1 MPTVKSH
8 EIIRVIIASGRSRR
22 GSRRGSERSWP
33 VSPKEGTGACGCSDS
48 PLMHFDVCLHE
59 SHPKK
64 PTQSTRDQ
72 TVVSTARAR
81 CQDMH
86 HYIALSLT
94 QWTLLGDAGAQ
105 VGTALYLIISTIIKC
120 VLPKGLAAGTLR
132 RGRHRRAGRA
142 GESRRHADEGDNAA
156 NRGREDNSRAA
167 VLAT

>member
-8 EIIRVIIASGRSRR
+8 EVIRVIIASGRSRR
-22 GSRRGSERSWP
+22 GSRRGSERSWL

-59 SHPKK
+59 SHPKT

-72 TVVSTARAR
+72 TVASTARAR

-105 VGTALYLIISTIIKC
+105 VGTALYLIINTIIKC
-120 VLPKGLAAGTLR
+120 VLPKGLAAGTWEAPTSGR
-132 RGRHRRAGRA
+132 EPPTRGRG
-142 GESRRHADEGDNAA
+142 G
-156 NRGREDNSRAA
+156 
-167 VLAT
+167 